1 MTSLF
6 FFGITTYISY
16 LHSNLSLP
24 PHCGGFS
31 CWGAQARGL
40 SGASHGACGVPPPS
54 LCARWAILPVARQR
68 RARWQQWVKSQ
79 LPPGGPATGWSAAGS
94 QGSAFPL
101 LQGDLQSQAMVRAV
115 ARQVCEQLIQS
126 KWAVVTNVRCF
137 SAKWKF
143 TFCTSINSALSWC
156 RPSSFTTGHH

>member
-1 MTSLF
+1 MVLES
-6 FFGITTYISY
+6 GAGSAY
-16 LHSNLSLP
+16 LSVLVR
-24 PHCGGFS
+24 
-31 CWGAQARGL
+31 RGL